1 MIARVTLTLLLL
13 GSVLILSLFPGES
26 CDLNITSVLTFSQ
39 KDLPTL
45 MMEIY
50 KEVYEL
56 GYRDH
61 EDFIKREF
69 HMNLDGRWDNREEHI
84 VVLSHKEGAG
94 EKMILQVT
102 YFGKMMKSSF
112 ARYAK
117 DTREIVGLISN
128 GTIDIIKCGFNECET
143 KTLLPDILE
152 GIKDEKRLLQLIR
165 N

>member
-1 MIARVTLTLLLL
+1 MIAKTSFALLLL
-13 GSVLILSLFPGES
+13 TPVLILSPYSGDAYGIENPYFW
-26 CDLNITSVLTFSQ
+26 VLQ
-39 KDLPTL
+39 KKDLPTL
-45 MMEIY
+45 MLEIY
-50 KEVYEL
+50 KEVIEL

-84 VVLSHKEGAG
+84 VVLSHKEGDG

-102 YFGKMMKSSF
+102 YFGKMLKSSF
-112 ARYAK
+112 ARYAE
-117 DTREIVGLISN
+117 DTREIVGLISH
-128 GTIDIIKCGFNECET
+128 GTIDIIKCGFDECEAD
-143 KTLLPDILE
+143 KLLPDILE